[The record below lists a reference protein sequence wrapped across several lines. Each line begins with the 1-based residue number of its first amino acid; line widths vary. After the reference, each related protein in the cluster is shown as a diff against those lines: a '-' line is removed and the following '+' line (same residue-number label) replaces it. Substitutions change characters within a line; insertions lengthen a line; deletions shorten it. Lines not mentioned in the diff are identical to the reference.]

1 LNQAAS
7 AGAQTKPQILV
18 LDTGGQYTHLIARR
32 IRELGV
38 YCEIVAS
45 ETPASELAGVRGLV
59 ISGGPAS
66 VYEAGSPQVD
76 PAIFDLPSALLGIC
90 YGQQLMAFHRG
101 GRVEKGEKGEYGL
114 AHLELSAHGPLFK
127 GIAPRQQIWM
137 SHRDTVTAAPEG
149 FSILGST
156 ETCSIAAIGND
167 GKRQYGVQF
176 HPEVVH
182 TPCGKQILANFL
194 FDIAGCQV
202 DWNPK
207 DQVARIEEEIRR
219 TAAGRN
225 VFFFVSG
232 GVDSTVAFTLC
243 LRALGPE
250 RVRALYVDTGLMRE
264 GETAFVRSV
273 FEQLGRG
280 VFSVEQAADRFLSK
294 LAGVRDPE
302 KKRHII
308 GEMFVEVQEQILES
322 GHYLDQNW
330 VLGQGTI
337 YPDTIESGGA
347 AKADLI
353 KTHHNRVAGIQKLIA
368 ENRLVEPLHL
378 LYKDEVREVG
388 DALGLPAELIHRHPF
403 PGPGLAIRCL
413 CEDAAQA
420 PEAAPGGFI
429 VPLHSVGVQGDSR
442 SYRPVLVFEQSPS
455 TPGIEARATEAIN
468 RIAGINRVA
477 ALAGSHAPL
486 NGTTTQRAYITGER
500 LARLRAADR
509 IVREMCHDSGFEKDV
524 WQFPVILAPLGTAG
538 RPDSVVLRPIFS
550 VDGMTASAVIMPQA
564 LLEAM
569 TARLLAL
576 DGICAVLYD
585 LTHKPPGTIEW
596 E

>member
-1 LNQAAS
+1 MSQAA
-7 AGAQTKPQILV
+7 ARAEGTKPQILV
-18 LDTGGQYTHLIARR
+18 LDTGGQYTHLIARK

-38 YCEIVAS
+38 YCEIVPS
-45 ETPASELAGVRGLV
+45 ETPAADLAGVHGIV

-76 PAIFDLPSALLGIC
+76 PAIFDQPFALLGIC

-101 GRVEKGEKGEYGL
+101 GKVEKGLKGEYGL
-114 AHLELSAHGPLFK
+114 AHIRISSPSPLFK
-127 GIAPRQQIWM
+127 DIDPYQQIWM
-137 SHRDTVTAAPEG
+137 SHRDTVTAAPLG
-149 FSILGST
+149 FSVSGST
-156 ETCSIAAIGND
+156 ETCAIAAIGHEAL
-167 GKRQYGVQF
+167 RQYGVQF

-182 TPCGKQILANFL
+182 TPCGRQVLKNFL

-207 DQVARIEEEIRR
+207 DQVSRIEEEIRR

-243 LRALGPE
+243 LRALGPG

-264 GETAFVRSV
+264 GETAFVQSV
-273 FEQLGRG
+273 FDQLGQG
-280 VFSVEQAADRFLSK
+280 VFSVEHAAGRFLSK
-294 LAGVRDPE
+294 LDGVRDPE
-302 KKRHII
+302 QKRHII

-322 GHYLDQNW
+322 GHYLDKNW

-337 YPDTIESGGA
+337 YPDTIESGGT

-388 DALGLPAELIHRHPF
+388 EALGLPAELIHRHPF

-413 CEDAAQA
+413 CEDAVQS
-420 PEAAPGGFI
+420 PEKTADGFI

-442 SYRPVLVFEQSPS
+442 SYRPVMVFEDSPAAA
-455 TPGIEARATEAIN
+455 GMEGRATEVIN
-468 RIAGINRVA
+468 RVLDVNRVA
-477 ALAGSHAPL
+477 ALAGSHTPL
-486 NGTTTQRAYITGER
+486 DRMTTQRAYISPER
-500 LARLRAADR
+500 LDRLRAADAL
-509 IVREMCHDSGFEKDV
+509 VREMCRDSGFEQQV
-524 WQFPVILAPLGTAG
+524 WQFPVILAPLGTPE

-550 VDGMTASAVIMPQA
+550 VDGMTASSVIMPTD
-564 LLEAM
+564 LLHQM
-569 TARLLAL
+569 TGRLLAL
-576 DGICAVLYD
+576 EGICSVLYD